1 MLNKVSGTAVQA
13 IRLEFDHMHE
23 TAGKIASA
31 SELSSIKPVSETTRS
46 LLDLSQHRRQV
57 AVNAKV
63 IKTSGEMLGT
73 LLDIK
78 A

>member
-1 MLNKVSGTAVQA
+1 MINKISNTALQG
-13 IRLEFDHMHE
+13 IRLELNHMHE

-31 SELSSIKPVSETTRS
+31 SQFTSIKPISETTRS
-46 LLDLSQHRRQV
+46 LLDLHQHQRQV

-63 IKTSGEMLGT
+63 IKTSGQMLGT

>member
-1 MLNKVSGTAVQA
+1 MLNKVSGTALQA
-13 IRLEFDHMHE
+13 IRLELNQFHE

-31 SELSSIKPVSETTRS
+31 SEFTSIKPVSETTRS
-46 LLDLSQHRRQV
+46 LLDLTQHRQQV

-63 IKTSGEMLGT
+63 LKASGEMLGT